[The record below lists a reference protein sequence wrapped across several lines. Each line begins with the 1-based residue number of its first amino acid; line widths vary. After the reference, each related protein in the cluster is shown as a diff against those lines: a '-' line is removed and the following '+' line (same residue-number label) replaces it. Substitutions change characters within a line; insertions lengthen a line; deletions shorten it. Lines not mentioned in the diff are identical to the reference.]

1 MRPYPLIVIAAV
13 TALAICRFG
22 LSEDGSAPNTK
33 KDEADPPEAKIELT
47 PREQKFKESMT
58 KVRMVG
64 YYTMDGQK
72 LDKGLPEDSYTI
84 FSVDKVG
91 PDLWRFVVIIH
102 FGKMK
107 LPIPV
112 TVPIKWAGDTPVISV
127 TDLKIAMFPP
137 YSARIVLYRGQYAG
151 TWHGKGYGGKIFG
164 RIEKIKQEVE
174 ETPASPQ
181 PKAEPKETK
190 PEPEADAGK

>member
-1 MRPYPLIVIAAV
+1 MCKKFNVLMV
-13 TALAICRFG
+13 LAIVVVTLPG
-22 LSEDGSAPNTK
+22 IALG
-33 KDEADPPEAKIELT
+33 ADPNMI
-47 PREQKFKESMT
+47 
-58 KVRMVG
+58 G
-64 YYTMDGQK
+64 IYWMDAGEGNTVW
-72 LDKGLPEDSYTI
+72 DYSGNGRNGTI
-84 FSVDKVG
+84 NGAVSWSG
-91 PDLWRFVVIIH
+91 